1 VIIIKRIWEDF
12 LLITVFQEHIS
23 EMIPLNETK
32 MNSIRVAVLDDNP
45 VYLFAL
51 VSLLKLY
58 DEIDVVMASDNF
70 KDFLDEMAEEEPDLI
85 IIDES
90 IVEGIRDNIWTSF
103 LRYLKETP
111 MIIMGLNGKV
121 QIEEYEQIHPTIR
134 YISKEFDTVILKNEV
149 LKYVPIKP

>member
-1 VIIIKRIWEDF
+1 
-12 LLITVFQEHIS
+12 
-23 EMIPLNETK
+23 
-32 MNSIRVAVLDDNP
+32 MNNIRVAVVDDNP

-58 DEIDVVMASDNF
+58 VEIDVVMASDNF
-70 KDFLDEMAEEEPDLI
+70 KDFLNEMAEEEPDLI

-111 MIIMGLNGKV
+111 VIIMGLNGKV
-121 QIEEYEQIHPTIR
+121 QIEKYAQIHPTIR
-134 YISKEFDTVILKNEV
+134 YISKEFDTIEMKNEV
-149 LKYVPIKP
+149 LKYVKCPL

>member
-1 VIIIKRIWEDF
+1 
-12 LLITVFQEHIS
+12 
-23 EMIPLNETK
+23 